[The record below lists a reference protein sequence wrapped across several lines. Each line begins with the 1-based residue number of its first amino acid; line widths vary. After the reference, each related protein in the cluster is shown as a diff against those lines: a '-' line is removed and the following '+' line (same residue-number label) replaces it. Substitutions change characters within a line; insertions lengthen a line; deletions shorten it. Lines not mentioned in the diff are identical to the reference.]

1 MNEYI
6 RHSKFCIMIFKI
18 VWNIIHWFC
27 GNCLIIMNVGEAEIS
42 PRNSKKQRATLKKV
56 LHTLIITL
64 LKYMQK
70 IKYHNNF

>member
-42 PRNSKKQRATLKKV
+42 PRNSKKQRATLKKSTT
-56 LHTLIITL
+56 HSYYHII
-64 LKYMQK
+64 K
-70 IKYHNNF
+70 IYAKNKIPQ